1 MSECVGICDI
11 DWDSGYCN
19 GCGRSTDAI
28 FGDDADTGSSSA
40 QSQSQHQAQE
50 QPQNQPQTTPT
61 VARDDRR
68 VAPNGGMAA
77 AHTTAPATIPADRTA
92 PT

>member
-28 FGDDADTGSSSA
+28 FGDDADTGSSPV
-40 QSQSQHQAQE
+40 QIESQT
-50 QPQNQPQTTPT
+50 QTQTQTQT
-61 VARDDRR
+61 VTEAEAVPPVVAARM
-68 VAPNGGMAA
+68 VA
-77 AHTTAPATIPADRTA
+77 ATIAADGAA

>member
-28 FGDDADTGSSSA
+28 FGDDADTGSSPA
-40 QSQSQHQAQE
+40 QIESQT
-50 QPQNQPQTTPT
+50 QTQT
-61 VARDDRR
+61 VTEAEA
-68 VAPNGGMAA
+68 APPVAA
-77 AHTTAPATIPADRTA
+77 ARMVAATIAADGAA